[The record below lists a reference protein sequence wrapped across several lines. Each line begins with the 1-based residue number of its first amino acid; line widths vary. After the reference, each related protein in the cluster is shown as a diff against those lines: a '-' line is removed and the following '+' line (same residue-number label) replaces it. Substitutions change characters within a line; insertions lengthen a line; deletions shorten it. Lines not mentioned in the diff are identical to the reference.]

1 MPSSCNQVASS
12 RADRRAGPGSHYSRC
27 LFCLFETHYN
37 IIDLRMEP
45 GGTFSPYA
53 KPGNPS
59 HRTKGVL
66 ALRSN
71 CLLLHLEGQ
80 LDDRQ

>member
-1 MPSSCNQVASS
+1 
-12 RADRRAGPGSHYSRC
+12 
-27 LFCLFETHYN
+27 
-37 IIDLRMEP
+37 MEP